1 MGLNTSREIEILH
14 DKLENAMARIEIL
27 ENSTTVIEKSV
38 TNISDRQYIVDE
50 QLNSLSTKIFN
61 IQLLQEGR
69 SVYSNKHQ
77 AHTRSFMK

>member
-1 MGLNTSREIEILH
+1 MGLNHSREIEILNY
-14 DKLENAMARIEIL
+14 KLEKAMSRIEIL

-50 QLNSLSTKIFN
+50 HLNSLSSKIFN

-69 SVYSNKHQ
+69 SVYTNKHQ

>member
-61 IQLLQEGR
+61 IQLLQ
-69 SVYSNKHQ
+69 K
-77 AHTRSFMK
+77 